1 MNGELD
7 GYRDGDI
14 IQLLL
19 DSKAVADIV
28 DDWVETNQQVDMR
41 VRRAKTK
48 GCCVIETA
56 DLMFAARIVRYH
68 PGTKANIK
76 HARR

>member
-1 MNGELD
+1 MNGGLD
-7 GYRDGDI
+7 NYRDGDI

-19 DSKAVADIV
+19 DSKTVADIV
-28 DDWVETNQQVDMR
+28 DDRVETDQQVDVR

-76 HARR
+76 RAGR